1 MSIIVWTF
9 RLGCK
14 NELGGGIM
22 VSNDLGLVELDLV
35 MLDLVYKVEL
45 T

>member
-1 MSIIVWTF
+1 MSIVVWIF

-22 VSNDLGLVELDLV
+22 VSNDLRFVELDLV
-35 MLDLVYKVEL
+35 MLGLVYKIEL